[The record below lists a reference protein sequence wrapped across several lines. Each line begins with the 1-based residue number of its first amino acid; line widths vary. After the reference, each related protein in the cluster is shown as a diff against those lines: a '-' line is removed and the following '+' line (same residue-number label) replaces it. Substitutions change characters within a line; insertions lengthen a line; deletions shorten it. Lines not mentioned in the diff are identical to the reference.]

1 MFFLIIIMLV
11 CINATKLARDFTKYR
26 YAISIPHYLQ
36 NTYVP
41 IHLNKPIPKDE
52 LIPPYEIPRWVYKS
66 VFKKNKQNKYN
77 S

>member
-1 MFFLIIIMLV
+1 MFYLIITMLV
-11 CINATKLARDFTKYR
+11 CVNAAKIARNFTKYR

-36 NTYVP
+36 RIPVSINSY
-41 IHLNKPIPKDE
+41 KQIPKDE
-52 LIPPYEIPRWVYKS
+52 LIPPYEIPSWVYKR

>member
-1 MFFLIIIMLV
+1 MFV
-11 CINATKLARDFTKYR
+11 CVNAAKISRDFTKYR

-41 IHLNKPIPKDE
+41 IHLNKQIPKDE
-52 LIPPYEIPRWVYKS
+52 LLPPYEIPRWVYKR
-66 VFKKNKQNKYN
+66 VFKKNQQNKYN

>member
-1 MFFLIIIMLV
+1 MFYLIILMLICV
-11 CINATKLARDFTKYR
+11 NAVKITRDFTKYR

-36 NTYVP
+36 NTYAP
-41 IHLNKPIPKDE
+41 ISYNKKIPKDE

>member
-1 MFFLIIIMLV
+1 MLICV
-11 CINATKLARDFTKYR
+11 NAAKFTRESIKYR

-36 NTYVP
+36 NTL
-41 IHLNKPIPKDE
+41 INSNKNIPKDE

>member
-1 MFFLIIIMLV
+1 MLYLIIIMFV
-11 CINATKLARDFTKYR
+11 CVNAAKITYDPIKYR

-36 NTYVP
+36 NTYAP
-41 IHLNKPIPKDE
+41 TSYNKKIPKDE

>member
-1 MFFLIIIMLV
+1 MFYLLVAILI
-11 CINATKLARDFTKYR
+11 CTNATKLTHDSIKYR

-36 NTYVP
+36 NTYAP
-41 IHLNKPIPKDE
+41 ISYNKKIPKDE